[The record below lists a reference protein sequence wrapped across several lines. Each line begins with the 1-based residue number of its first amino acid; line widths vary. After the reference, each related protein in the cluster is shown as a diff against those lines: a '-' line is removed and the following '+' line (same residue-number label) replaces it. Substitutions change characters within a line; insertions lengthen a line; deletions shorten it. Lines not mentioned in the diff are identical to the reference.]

1 MTTSASVERFVRS
14 IAALG
19 GGIGGVLLLLATT
32 LLLTTCSVIACYC
45 HQTRESER
53 TTVRDQQL
61 QGKLNDEE
69 DKKSDH
75 EFELKDNEDYSSITH
90 YIPTDE
96 NVAYGQ
102 TALQIEDNVVYAMV
116 Y

>member
-1 MTTSASVERFVRS
+1 MTTSASVERFVPS

-32 LLLTTCSVIACYC
+32 LLLTICSVIVCYC
-45 HQTRESER
+45 HRTREFKRENYS
-53 TTVRDQQL
+53 DQQL

-69 DKKSDH
+69 DKKSDR
-75 EFELKDNEDYSSITH
+75 EFELKDNEAYSSITH

-102 TALQIEDNVVYAMV
+102 TALQIEDNVAYAMV
-116 Y
+116 C